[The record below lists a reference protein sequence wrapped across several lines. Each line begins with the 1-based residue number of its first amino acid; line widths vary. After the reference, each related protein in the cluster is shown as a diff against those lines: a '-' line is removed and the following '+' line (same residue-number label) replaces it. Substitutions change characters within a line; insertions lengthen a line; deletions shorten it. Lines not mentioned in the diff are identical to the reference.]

1 MPVDINKTVRDLAVE
16 LPYATR
22 VFENLGID
30 YCCGGKRPLQEA
42 CAASGIAVER
52 VVESL
57 DQAQAASDENK
68 QTAGQSWA
76 DRSIDEIIDR
86 ILERHHAYIREQ
98 APLIQQKFAKVVSK
112 HVERHP
118 ELQRAQALFESL
130 SEELM
135 LHLMKEEQILF
146 PYLRRM
152 EESQISGEPLPPS
165 CFGTVR
171 NPIAMMFSEHD
182 SAGEVL
188 KRIRKE
194 TGDLNAPEDAC
205 VTFQSLYRDLLD
217 FEADLHQHI
226 HLENNILFPRAL
238 QMEGAE

>member
-1 MPVDINKTVRDLAVE
+1 MPVDISKTVRELAVE

-30 YCCGGKRPLQEA
+30 YCCGGKRALGEA
-42 CAASGIAVER
+42 CAASGVSVER

-57 DQAQAASDENK
+57 AQAEAAVDANERAV
-68 QTAGQSWA
+68 AGNWA
-76 DRSIDEIIDR
+76 ERSTDEIIDR
-86 ILERHHAYIREQ
+86 ILARHHAYIREQ
-98 APLIQQKFAKVVSK
+98 APVIQQKFAKVASK
-112 HVERHP
+112 HGERHP
-118 ELQRAQALFESL
+118 EVHRAQDLFQSL
-130 SEELM
+130 AEELM

-146 PYLRRM
+146 PYIRRM
-152 EESQISGEPLPPS
+152 EESRISGEPLPPS

-182 SAGEVL
+182 SAGEIL
-188 KRIRKE
+188 KQIRKE

-205 VTFQSLYRDLLD
+205 ATYQALYRDLLD

-238 QMEGAE
+238 EMEGAR